1 MASTVKGEP
10 ATWAPWSVMATVWR
24 PTSDQGT
31 ATLYAPPPS
40 ARDAAM
46 ARPHPLGPMGNGN
59 HVSSRLLFVQQDS
72 ANTIWWRCRSSAG
85 AAVWQLK
92 RGRVQPANR
101 AGCLVGNS

>member
-10 ATWAPWSVMATVWR
+10 ATCAPWSVMATVWR

-46 ARPHPLGPMGNGN
+46 ARPHPLGPADNLQALF
-59 HVSSRLLFVQQDS
+59 RLGWPLLQQDF
-72 ANTIWWRCRSSAG
+72 ADCVVDMADG
-85 AAVWQLK
+85 Q
-92 RGRVQPANR
+92 RVLQN
-101 AGCLVGNS
+101 GS